1 MSTVIDSL
9 ERSQLRRVPAFQ
21 AGDRVRVHFQV
32 IEGTRRRT
40 QVFEGVVI
48 KRQGE
53 GVRETFTVR
62 KQSFGVGVER
72 TFPVHSP
79 KIERIEVAA
88 RGDVRRAKLYYL
100 RGRVGKRA
108 RVRERRYTG
117 PEEIVEAGLLH
128 DPAAQAAAA
137 AAAAADDEVPGDAVD
152 EQALAEAE
160 AADAA
165 AEAGRR
171 AGRRRGGRGH
181 RGRGRRRRSP
191 SVERGSSASG
201 SLLELVMIV
210 AVALGLALGIQA
222 FLVKPYRIPS
232 ESMVPT
238 LEVGQRVLVN
248 RIGARFGDPDVG
260 DVVVFHPPAGAEQRQ
275 HVRRRPAARGPG
287 LRPADGREGG
297 RQLHQARRGRPG
309 RPARDRRRARDPQRQ
324 APAGEPSSAPAA
336 AARTAT
342 SRARSRFPPITTS

>member
-9 ERSQLRRVPAFQ
+9 ERTQLRRVPKFQ

-72 TFPVHSP
+72 TFPLHSP

-117 PEEIVEAGLLH
+117 PEQVVEAGLLH
-128 DPAAQAAAA
+128 DPAAQAEAAS
-137 AAAAADDEVPGDAVD
+137 AAAADDEVPAGAVD
-152 EQALAEAE
+152 EQALAEAP
-160 AADAA
+160 AADEPTPAAEEADATGAA
-165 AEAGRR
+165 A
-171 AGRRRGGRGH
+171 
-181 RGRGRRRRSP
+181 S
-191 SVERGSSASG
+191 
-201 SLLELVMIV
+201 
-210 AVALGLALGIQA
+210 
-222 FLVKPYRIPS
+222 
-232 ESMVPT
+232 
-238 LEVGQRVLVN
+238 
-248 RIGARFGDPDVG
+248 DD
-260 DVVVFHPPAGAEQRQ
+260 EQN
-275 HVRRRPAARGPG
+275 
-287 LRPADGREGG
+287 
-297 RQLHQARRGRPG
+297 
-309 RPARDRRRARDPQRQ
+309 
-324 APAGEPSSAPAA
+324 
-336 AARTAT
+336 
-342 SRARSRFPPITTS
+342 